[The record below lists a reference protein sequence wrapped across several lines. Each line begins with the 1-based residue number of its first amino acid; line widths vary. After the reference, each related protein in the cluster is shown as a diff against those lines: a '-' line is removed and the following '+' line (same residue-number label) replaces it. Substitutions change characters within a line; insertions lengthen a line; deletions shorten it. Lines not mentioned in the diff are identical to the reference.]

1 MKKKKKEKII
11 FRIKLILLQFRK
23 YDKITTDR
31 FIHNFLIKIH
41 ILFLRAMKNRKKK
54 KKKTFK
60 LHSIHIRGY
69 YIPFIIK
76 KFHSD
81 SNTSAT

>member
-1 MKKKKKEKII
+1 MNEKKKKEKII

-41 ILFLRAMKNRKKK
+41 ILFLRAMKKKK
-54 KKKTFK
+54 KKKKK
-60 LHSIHIRGY
+60 LSNFIA
-69 YIPFIIK
+69 YIFVGII
-76 KFHSD
+76 FHL
-81 SNTSAT
+81 